1 MLHPQSQ
8 KNPTKGNN
16 ISCCPGM
23 PYLFSTATEI
33 LSILLTP
40 VQTPSRRKTSPD
52 FHSWLCSSWNS
63 KHHALH
69 QLGVCNRCHRLEPKP
84 LAFLS
89 PELPRFLSQYSASF
103 HTKPWPPCNLYR
115 SPFICSICGK
125 MVLVLPVR
133 WLKATKNKSYCKA
146 LCVE

>member
-1 MLHPQSQ
+1 MAWLHTLDGFLLWPSGVMYRWIWQV
-8 KNPTKGNN
+8 KNRKN
-16 ISCCPGM
+16 IEPDMGECVYDLGS
-23 PYLFSTATEI
+23 
-33 LSILLTP
+33 LLTGHVLEGQLP
-40 VQTPSRRKTSPD
+40 ILWISVFSSVKWGVWNQ
-52 FHSWLCSSWNS
+52 CSFFFFFS
-63 KHHALH
+63 
-69 QLGVCNRCHRLEPKP
+69 

-133 WLKATKNKSYCKA
+133 WLEATKNKSYCKA